1 MTAAESFL
9 REIKASNC
17 GEGSTQASKS
27 LGSSKARLIEMSTT
41 DQDIAIVGAGPYG
54 LSVAAHLRANGL
66 PVRVFGPVM
75 GFWERHMPKGMLVR
89 SAWSASS
96 IADPQGR
103 FSLDAYEAE
112 QPRPFSRPLPGE
124 ELSRYAHWFQERAV
138 PDVDER
144 LVCTV
149 EQDGSSFV
157 LTMQDGER
165 IVAGRVVIATGLR
178 NFAHRPEQFSEL
190 GNDLATHSVDVIG
203 PADYAGQTVA
213 VIGCGQSAVETA
225 ALVHEAGAEVELIAR
240 DSAIRWLIRGEQVR
254 GINPT
259 LQRLLYA
266 PTDVGPAGV
275 SRLVAMPNLFRRL
288 PRQLQDRLAYRSIR
302 PAATSWLLDR
312 TVDIKMSFNRQVS
325 HASPD
330 GEGVRL
336 ALDDGSERR
345 IDHVI
350 LATGYRIDVAR
361 EPVVGD
367 SLQAQ
372 LRLHDGNPI
381 LRAGFESSVPGL
393 HFVGAYSAW
402 SFGPVM
408 RFVAGTKFTAHAVA
422 THIAR
427 VQSPHAT
434 HTQTSPA
441 GSLSHA
447 TTRD

>member
-1 MTAAESFL
+1 
-9 REIKASNC
+9 
-17 GEGSTQASKS
+17 
-27 LGSSKARLIEMSTT
+27 
-41 DQDIAIVGAGPYG
+41 
-54 LSVAAHLRANGL
+54 
-66 PVRVFGPVM
+66 M
-75 GFWERHMPKGMLVR
+75 GFWEQHMPKGMLVR

-103 FSLDAYEAE
+103 LSLDAYEAE
-112 QPRPFSRPLPGE
+112 QPRPFSKPLSGE

-144 LVCTV
+144 LVSTV
-149 EQDGSSFV
+149 EQDGSIFT
-157 LTMQDGER
+157 LIMEDGER
-165 IVAGRVVIATGLR
+165 LAASRVVIATGLG
-178 NFAHRPEQFSEL
+178 NFGHRPEQFSEL
-190 GNDLATHSVDVIG
+190 GDGLATHSVDVVEPG
-203 PADYAGQTVA
+203 GYAGQTVA

-254 GINPT
+254 GINPI

-288 PRQLQDRLAYRSIR
+288 PRRLQDRLTYRSIR
-302 PAATSWLLDR
+302 PAATSWLLNR
-312 TVDIKMSFNRQVS
+312 TVDVEMTFRRQVS
-325 HASPD
+325 EARRGGD
-330 GEGVRL
+330 GVHL
-336 ALDDGSERR
+336 TLDDGSEQQVDR
-345 IDHVI
+345 VI
-350 LATGYRIDVAR
+350 LATGYGIDVAR

-367 SLQAQ
+367 SLQAR

-393 HFVGAYSAW
+393 HFVGAYSTW
-402 SFGPVM
+402 SFGPIM
-408 RFVAGTKFTAHAVA
+408 LFMAGTKFTARAIA
-422 THIAR
+422 KHIAR
-427 VQSPHAT
+427 VQSPRTT
-434 HTQTSPA
+434 HTQTSQA